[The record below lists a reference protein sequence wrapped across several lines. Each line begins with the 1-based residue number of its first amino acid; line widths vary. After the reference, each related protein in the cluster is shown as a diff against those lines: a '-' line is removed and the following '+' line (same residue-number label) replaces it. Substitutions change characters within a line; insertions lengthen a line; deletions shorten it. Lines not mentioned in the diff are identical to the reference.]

1 MKEIT
6 RAATAADLA
15 DLLRSATSATAAWER
30 DGEVEARPVAFRCES
45 GAYHVGAAP
54 GVLRDGVEIAVVVDA
69 GPWYFDLR
77 GVRVRGRLVRLAEA
91 TSAAIEWFEV
101 RPEREVAWHYGMLR
115 PR

>member
-6 RAATAADLA
+6 RAVTPADLA
-15 DLLRSATSATAAWER
+15 DLLRSATTATAAWER
-30 DGEVEARPVAFRCES
+30 DGEVEARPVAFRFDR
-45 GAYHVGAAP
+45 GAYSVGAPA
-54 GVLRDGVEIAVVVDA
+54 GVLRDGLEIAVVVDA

-77 GVRVRGRLVRLAEA
+77 GVRVRGRLVRRAEETPGA
-91 TSAAIEWFEV
+91 LEWFEV